1 MIWVVTDF
9 SSPLELFAGGIL
21 LSSFF
26 FAIHLVSTFNPYH
39 KALAPMLFISVSG
52 IIATHIVILEAEV
65 SPLMA
70 VRGPM
75 SAAIVGISSLLPLIA
90 AIVTLSLLRIT
101 LLTNRSVGPSS

>member
-1 MIWVVTDF
+1 MVTDF

-26 FAIHLVSTFNPYH
+26 FAIHLVSTINPYH
-39 KALAPMLFISVSG
+39 KALAPMIFISVSG
-52 IIATHIVILEAEV
+52 IIAACIVTLEVEV